1 MDYNL
6 VLKFKKY
13 PESKPDGEVLYT
25 VILLD
30 RYGNY
35 FLGERS
41 GYFEKNGT
49 WKSAD
54 GDDVVAF
61 CEYTSNKRM
70 IEFLNFN
77 HETILVTKQY
87 LEKLEHS
94 DNFLS
99 ALQEAGVDNWCG
111 YDEAREIMSRNED
124 ED

>member
-13 PESKPDGEVLYT
+13 PENMPDHEAMYT

-30 RYGNY
+30 NNGNY

-54 GDDVVAF
+54 GDTVVAF
-61 CEYTSNKRM
+61 CEYTSNKQM

-77 HETILVTKQY
+77 HETVLVTKSY
-87 LEKLEHS
+87 LHKLEESHE
-94 DNFLS
+94 FLS
-99 ALQEAGVDNWCG
+99 CLQEAGVDNWCG